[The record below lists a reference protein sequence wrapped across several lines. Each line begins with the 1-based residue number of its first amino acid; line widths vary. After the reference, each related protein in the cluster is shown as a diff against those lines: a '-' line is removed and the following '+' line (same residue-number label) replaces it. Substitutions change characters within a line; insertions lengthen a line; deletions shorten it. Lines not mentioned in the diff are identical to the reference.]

1 MAKLAE
7 VRKVFL
13 FPSDP
18 FCQFQISLEK
28 MIKVFERIT
37 AESRGVIKD
46 RALATTLVA

>member
-13 FPSDP
+13 LPSDP

-28 MIKVFERIT
+28 TVSLFERIT
-37 AESRGVIKD
+37 AELRGVTKD
-46 RALATTLVA
+46 KVLATTLVA